1 MKRIFLF
8 LITNLAVMVVLSAT
22 MRILGVDRFLTA
34 QGLNLTGLLIFSA
47 VIGFTGA
54 IKNFAADEQAHGQM
68 EHRRARHRPQ
78 RAGQPA

>member
-34 QGLNLTGLLIFSA
+34 QG
-47 VIGFTGA
+47 
-54 IKNFAADEQAHGQM
+54 
-68 EHRRARHRPQ
+68 
-78 RAGQPA
+78 